1 MKLVFSNNEH
11 PQLLLGAGANRI
23 GSAPDG
29 AAVLAA
35 DGMPALAY
43 EVVLGGSGVQLRVPA
58 GGAVEV
64 NGRPVQGVIALRDG
78 DRIGAAGVEAKLV
91 AMEAARGV
99 AADADG
105 EDDDGATRVRT
116 ALPRFVLR
124 GVSGPVFGKVFPLVA
139 PTVVGRAP
147 ECDITINADEISRR
161 HVQLRP
167 MADSVAVEDLGSS
180 NGTFVDGKR
189 VQQGFLAPGAELRLD
204 TVRFVLVAPGTEL
217 SGLRPAIEEPVERG
231 SGLAWLG
238 VAIVVAVL
246 AAAAWFG
253 LGGG

>member
-23 GSAPDG
+23 GSAADG
-29 AAVLAA
+29 AAVIARE
-35 DGMPALAY
+35 DMPALAY
-43 EVVLGGSGVQLRVPA
+43 EVVLGGTGVQLRVPT
-58 GGAVEV
+58 GGVVEV
-64 NGRPVQGVIALRDG
+64 NGRAVQGAIALRDG

-91 AMEAARGV
+91 AMDVARGV
-99 AADADG
+99 AGQAEG
-105 EDDDGATRVRT
+105 EEDDGATRVRS

-139 PTVVGRAP
+139 PTVIGRAP

-167 MADSVAVEDLGSS
+167 LADSVAVEDLGSS

-189 VQQGFLAPGAELRLD
+189 VQQGFLGPGAELRLD

-231 SGLAWLG
+231 SGLAWFG
-238 VAIVVAVL
+238 VAVVVAVL

-253 LGGG
+253 FGA